1 MDKNIILD
9 NLSLWV
15 NLGVGAVL
23 WYINSRFNSVKKLI
37 DNERK
42 NREKLE
48 RRFEKCQ
55 DSGQKQG
62 EAIARIQGRL
72 NGRSQ

>member
-23 WYINSRFNSVKKLI
+23 WYINSRFAAIKKLI
-37 DNERK
+37 DNETK
-42 NREKLE
+42 AREKLE
-48 RRFEKCQ
+48 KHFEECQ
-55 DSGQKQG
+55 KAG
-62 EAIARIQGRL
+62 EERGRLIARMQGRM
-72 NGRSQ
+72 NGDNR